1 MDWQRP
7 VQSRL
12 EQRED
17 LEVREKGVSTL
28 KSEPPAE
35 PVVCSRPIR
44 ARFRR
49 LSLKTR

>member
-17 LEVREKGVSTL
+17 LEVREKGVSTPKTKKGSSVL
-28 KSEPPAE
+28 DEPFCFMNAGDG
-35 PVVCSRPIR
+35 
-44 ARFRR
+44 
-49 LSLKTR
+49 T

>member
-28 KSEPPAE
+28 KQKGSSVLDEPFCFMNAGDG
-35 PVVCSRPIR
+35 
-44 ARFRR
+44 
-49 LSLKTR
+49 T